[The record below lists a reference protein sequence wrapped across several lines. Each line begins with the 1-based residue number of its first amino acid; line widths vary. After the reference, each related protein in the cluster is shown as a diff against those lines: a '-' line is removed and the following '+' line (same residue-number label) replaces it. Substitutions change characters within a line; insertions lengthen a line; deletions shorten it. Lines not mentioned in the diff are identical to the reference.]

1 MDCVIRS
8 PLFVPLA
15 LIPLVAM
22 LSGLGCLAPV
32 LAPAEGL
39 SLAPPWEETAESA
52 QLRELVGR
60 EVRLLLRPKS
70 KLKKLWLKAS

>member
-8 PLFVPLA
+8 PLLAPLE

-32 LAPAEGL
+32 LAPVEGL

-60 EVRLLLRPKS
+60 EVRVLLRPRNQV
-70 KLKKLWLKAS
+70 KKQWLKAS